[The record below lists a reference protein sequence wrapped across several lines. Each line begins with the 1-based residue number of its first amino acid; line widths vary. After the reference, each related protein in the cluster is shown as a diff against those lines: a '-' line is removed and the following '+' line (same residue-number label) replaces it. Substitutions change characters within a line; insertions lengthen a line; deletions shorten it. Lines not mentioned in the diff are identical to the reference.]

1 MNEVF
6 SIFLDNRAEAQTGGP
21 HGYWLSL
28 PTSAEQVQEA
38 LKEIHITAD
47 NQQDLFIGGFSAPEG
62 KPLELPED
70 LIKAASVD
78 ELNFLAAQ
86 LQKAGC
92 RGACGVERRHAVP
105 GKNADHRAAFGLRRK
120 HRLFCLNQRQGQPQ
134 IWGVILSE

>member
-47 NQQDLFIGGFSAPEG
+47 NQQDLFIGDFSAPEG
-62 KPLELPED
+62 KLLELPD
-70 LIKAASVD
+70 NLIKTASVD
-78 ELNFLAAQ
+78 ELNFLASQ
-86 LQKAGC
+86 LKGWT
-92 RGACGVERRHAVP
+92 P
-105 GKNADHRAAFGLRRK
+105 WNLR
-120 HRLFCLNQRQGQPQ
+120 
-134 IWGVILSE
+134 S